1 MPQEASSLGQDL
13 CLKVLENRHI
23 GNQIAKQNGATN
35 SLKPGAEEAIVILG
49 SGRRIRTMER
59 VRYGA
64 ILSQATRL
72 PILIAAS
79 ALDATSSN
87 KLTEA

>member
-13 CLKVLENRHI
+13 CLKVLENWHI

-59 VRYGA
+59 VRYGVT
-64 ILSQATRL
+64 LSQTRL
-72 PILIAAS
+72 PILIAGGAP
-79 ALDATSSN
+79 DATSSN
-87 KLTEA
+87 KLTET